1 MRNKKGSNGLKK
13 VLGFPSLFAAAM
25 GIVIAQTCFISVI
38 QGAAMGGSLF
48 LAALLIAFVL
58 TLSYSATF
66 SELSLM
72 LPKAGGISTYT
83 LTALGPFTAI
93 IATFSGYI
101 IPNIL
106 LTPAELYLMEKLF
119 VVLFPGSIGFVGII
133 LIILFTVLNLLGID
147 IFSTVQNILA
157 YTLLVSLAVI
167 GVSGM
172 NHAPIVEISVSSI
185 LKDFHF
191 AGANTYS
198 LVALALFAF
207 LGLEFICPL
216 LEETKDPE
224 KNIPKTFLIA
234 SFVLLVVYGML
245 AFISMRLI
253 TPGQALGSEIPHWL
267 LVEILYGRSGTILMA
282 IIAITATST
291 SVNTIIASV
300 PRMMYGMA
308 HHGQLPPIFMKI
320 HPKFKTPWFSILT
333 FSFMIIFI
341 GGIFRHAD
349 NFVMLLLISATLA
362 WLLTYIIAHIDLIVL
377 RRKYPNYKRP
387 FKSPFYPWFQVIG
400 IAGMLFAVINNS
412 PSPELTGR
420 VYTIFAVFTG
430 IAAVYAFFWVR
441 YRMKRGLFETEPIE
455 EALTD

>member
-1 MRNKKGSNGLKK
+1 MTYYLVDVFGNVPFTGNQLAVFFDFGKLSHHDMQK
-13 VLGFPSLFAAAM
+13 
-25 GIVIAQTCFISVI
+25 IAREIN
-38 QGAAMGGSLF
+38 
-48 LAALLIAFVL
+48 
-58 TLSYSATF
+58 F
-66 SELSLM
+66 SETTFIVSRE
-72 LPKAGGISTYT
+72 KADDGYPVRI
-83 LTALGPFTAI
+83 FT
-93 IATFSGYI
+93 
-101 IPNIL
+101 P
-106 LTPAELYLMEKLF
+106 EKE
-119 VVLFPGSIGFVGII
+119 
-133 LIILFTVLNLLGID
+133 ID
-147 IFSTVQNILA
+147 FA
-157 YTLLVSLAVI
+157 
-167 GVSGM
+167 GM
-172 NHAPIVEISVSSI
+172 HHAPIAEISVSSV
-185 LKDFHF
+185 LKDFHH

-198 LVALALFAF
+198 LVALALFTF

-216 LEETKDPE
+216 LEETKDPG
-224 KNIPKTFLIA
+224 KNIPKTFLLASIA
-234 SFVLLVVYGML
+234 LLVVYGML
-245 AFISMRLI
+245 ALISMRLM

-291 SVNTIIASV
+291 SVNTIVASV

-320 HPKFKTPWFSILT
+320 HPKFKTPWFSILA

-341 GGIFRHAD
+341 GGIFRHSD
-349 NFVMLLLISATLA
+349 NFVMLLLISGTLA

-420 VYTIFAVFTG
+420 VYTIFAIFTG